1 MRTYRV
7 LGHSSSG
14 EVQRKATGRLVH
26 CVYWKDLHNKS
37 KGCAWI
43 LFRDDLEILS
53 GTKNDDD
60 IPIQSLGLDYTLAK
74 ARGKKWQA
82 LYSDGVPHDFRTSPS
97 VTKRI
102 LISIVDRWPNTPLQ
116 LKPAKGLVFNVND
129 LHVDNSSYVYLV
141 KLHVFEATTTGSE
154 YYKIGKAKS
163 IPKRIKQFGPCTL
176 IASICS
182 ESETLSL
189 QIEAELHR
197 RFDAWRRP
205 GTEIFSLNS
214 DRLQQVL
221 KAFHESD
228 QADRRLQRIVGND
241 NYSE

>member
-1 MRTYRV
+1 MRRYPVPNQR
-7 LGHSSSG
+7 SSG
-14 EVQRKATGRLVH
+14 QEKRKATGGLVH

-43 LFRDDLEILS
+43 LFKDNLEILS
-53 GTKNDDD
+53 GTKSDDD

-82 LYSDGVPHDFRTSPS
+82 FYSDGVPHDFRTSPS

-102 LISIVDRWPNTPLQ
+102 LVSIVDRWPNTPLH
-116 LKPAKGLVFNVND
+116 LKPANGPIFHVND
-129 LHVDNSSYVYLV
+129 LRVDNSSFVYLV
-141 KLHVFEATTTGSE
+141 KLHAFEATAAGSE

-182 ESETLSL
+182 ESEVQSL
-189 QIEAELHR
+189 QVEAELHR
-197 RFDAWRRP
+197 RFDAWRRH

-214 DRLQQVL
+214 SRLQQVL
-221 KAFHESD
+221 AAFRESG
-228 QADRRLQRIVGND
+228 QATIRL
-241 NYSE
+241 

>member
-82 LYSDGVPHDFRTSPS
+82 IYSDGVSHDFRTSPS

-102 LISIVDRWPNTPLQ
+102 LISIVDRWPNTPMQ
-116 LKPAKGLVFNVND
+116 LKPAKGPVFNVND
-129 LHVDNSSYVYLV
+129 LHVDSSSYVYLV
-141 KLHVFEATTTGSE
+141 KLNVFEATTTGSE

-182 ESETLSL
+182 ESESVSL
-189 QIEAELHR
+189 QVEAELHR

-221 KAFHESD
+221 QAFQESD
-228 QADRRLQRIVGND
+228 QAGGLLERLISND

>member
-1 MRTYRV
+1 
-7 LGHSSSG
+7 
-14 EVQRKATGRLVH
+14 
-26 CVYWKDLHNKS
+26 
-37 KGCAWI
+37 
-43 LFRDDLEILS
+43 
-53 GTKNDDD
+53 
-60 IPIQSLGLDYTLAK
+60 
-74 ARGKKWQA
+74 
-82 LYSDGVPHDFRTSPS
+82 
-97 VTKRI
+97 
-102 LISIVDRWPNTPLQ
+102 LQ